1 MAIYRI
7 HITLSDGSRCRHTG
21 LFADGAEAVLQT
33 LADFP
38 DARSVSALFVRRQQ
52 A

>member
-7 HITLSDGSRCRHTG
+7 HITLPSGAKCEHTG
-21 LFADGAEAVLQT
+21 LFADGCEAVLQT

-38 DARSVSALFVRRQQ
+38 GARAVSALFVRRP